1 MPLINIKNTRT
12 IQNLTRIKNL
22 FVHFEAVG
30 LELGLFE
37 RVVEGRVLRLLV
49 GAAVGRLLIGA
60 KVGSALGMALDN
72 GDSVGL
78 ALGVLL
84 GEDDVGLSEVRLALG
99 LTVGLALGVILG
111 FAVGL
116 TLGLILGF
124 DLGLLLG
131 LILGGDAV
139 GIALGVLVVVGE

>member
-1 MPLINIKNTRT
+1 M
-12 IQNLTRIKNL
+12 
-22 FVHFEAVG
+22 
-30 LELGLFE
+30 
-37 RVVEGRVLRLLV
+37 
-49 GAAVGRLLIGA
+49 GRLLIGA

-72 GDSVGL
+72 GDSVVGL

-84 GEDDVGLSEVRLALG
+84 GEDDVGLAEVRLALG
-99 LTVGLALGVILG
+99 LKVGLALGVILG

-139 GIALGVLVVVGE
+139 GTALGLLVVVGE